1 MLCTMSRKG
10 AKMLQLLDST
20 SLFLLLFTAWSGL
33 FFNLSPYC
41 GEGEAFCALTF
52 KVICSILMKGK
63 TAKGGKIS
71 TNINVF

>member
-1 MLCTMSRKG
+1 MYNVEKRCENVAAL
-10 AKMLQLLDST
+10 
-20 SLFLLLFTAWSGL
+20 GL
-33 FFNLSPYC
+33 YF
-41 GEGEAFCALTF
+41 ALPVTF